1 MRRSTSARSRPA
13 ARRSAAGEEA
23 GERPPLLGL
32 QHLAGN
38 RAVSALVARDSIP
51 WRFSPTVPKAPDLRL
66 PADYVEKQA
75 DAARAR
81 VRDHLQ
87 QRRETYEGLIRSRVS
102 IAELMDRV
110 YAAVPEARTLGP
122 ADVEATIRA
131 FFRPLEIATHREPVD
146 RAGAME
152 EIAAMARN
160 ALGPISKGVRVGA
173 VGPGSLSVGI
183 SGLTAAVGP
192 EGDEKPLQATLG
204 WDRSVKLTT
213 RAPGVL
219 FEATIS
225 PPAREGGDIAWE
237 IGLQFP
243 GEDAMVPLLPTLPGV
258 FSAAEKGIREAA
270 GEARRGGP
278 GSFDR
283 AKQKMAPVKD
293 AVSAVSSVA
302 AKHTGPR
309 FGITAQGEGGEARI
323 TATLTI
329 VF

>member
-13 ARRSAAGEEA
+13 ARRSPAGEEA
-23 GERPPLLGL
+23 GGRSPLLGL
-32 QHLAGN
+32 PHLAGN
-38 RAVSALVARDSIP
+38 RAVAALVARDP
-51 WRFSPTVPKAPDLRL
+51 EPGAATPARTPDLRL

-75 DAARAR
+75 DAVRAR
-81 VRDHLQ
+81 VRAHLQ
-87 QRRETYEGLIRSRVS
+87 DRREAYEGLIRAGVS
-102 IAELMDRV
+102 IAELIDRV
-110 YAAVPEARTLGP
+110 QTALPEARTLGP
-122 ADVEATIRA
+122 IDLEATIRGA
-131 FFRPLEIATHREPVD
+131 FRPLDIATHRPAMD
-146 RAGAME
+146 RAGAMQ

-160 ALGPISKGVRVGA
+160 ALGPIMDGVTVASAGPGTLA
-173 VGPGSLSVGI
+173 VGLSGITASLG
-183 SGLTAAVGP
+183 GK
-192 EGDEKPLQATLG
+192 GDEAPLAATAG

-219 FEATIS
+219 FEAKIS
-225 PPAREGGDIAWE
+225 PPTEPGGPVGWE

-258 FSAAEKGIREAA
+258 FSAAEKGVREAA

-283 AKQKMAPVKD
+283 AKQPMGAVKD

-309 FGITAQGEGGEARI
+309 VGIAAQGQGAEARI

>member
-1 MRRSTSARSRPA
+1 
-13 ARRSAAGEEA
+13 
-23 GERPPLLGL
+23 
-32 QHLAGN
+32 
-38 RAVSALVARDSIP
+38 
-51 WRFSPTVPKAPDLRL
+51 
-66 PADYVEKQA
+66 
-75 DAARAR
+75 
-81 VRDHLQ
+81 
-87 QRRETYEGLIRSRVS
+87 
-102 IAELMDRV
+102 MDRV
-110 YAAVPEARTLGP
+110 YTAVPEARTLGH

-131 FFRPLEIATHREPVD
+131 FFRPLEVATHREPVD

-183 SGLTAAVGP
+183 SGFTAAVGP
-192 EGDEKPLQATLG
+192 EGDEKPLEATLG

-219 FEATIS
+219 FEAKIS

-237 IGLQFP
+237 IGLQF
-243 GEDAMVPLLPTLPGV
+243 LPGV

-283 AKQKMAPVKD
+283 AKEKMASVKD